1 MKNVRVNFDT
11 WIQLLGM
18 TGVLGGL
25 IFVGLEMR
33 QSQQIALAAQQQART
48 EIFTGIVNS
57 VNESSEVSLYQ
68 ILVKARDNEPL
79 TASEKKI
86 TENYA
91 LQTIWV
97 FENDFI
103 QYQAGLIDENV
114 WLAKLLSVRTLS
126 SLCHFRDAAEYLL
139 QFTSAELI
147 NLVEI
152 TPKSTCEEKVIN

>member
-1 MKNVRVNFDT
+1 MKKVKVSFDT

-18 TGVLGGL
+18 LSVLAGL
-25 IFVGLEMR
+25 VFVGLEMR

-114 WLAKLLSVRTLS
+114 WLAKLHSVRTLS

-152 TPKSTCEEKVIN
+152 TPKSNCEE

>member
-1 MKNVRVNFDT
+1 MKNVKVNFDT

-152 TPKSTCEEKVIN
+152 TPKSNCEE

>member
-1 MKNVRVNFDT
+1 MKEIKVSFDT
-11 WIQLLGM
+11 WLQLLGM
-18 TGVLGGL
+18 LSVLAGL
-25 IFVGLEMR
+25 VFVGLEMR

-48 EIFTGIVNS
+48 EIFTEIVNS

-152 TPKSTCEEKVIN
+152 TPKSNCEE

>member
-1 MKNVRVNFDT
+1 MNQIKVSFDT

-18 TGVLGGL
+18 LSVLAGL
-25 IFVGLEMR
+25 VFVGLEMR

-68 ILVKARDNEPL
+68 ILVKAMDNEPL

-139 QFTSAELI
+139 QFTSAGLTD
-147 NLVEI
+147 LVDVV
-152 TPKSTCEEKVIN
+152 PKSNCEE

>member
-1 MKNVRVNFDT
+1 MNQIKVSFDT

-18 TGVLGGL
+18 LSVLAGL
-25 IFVGLEMR
+25 VFVGLEMR

-97 FENDFI
+97 FEND
-103 QYQAGLIDENV
+103 
-114 WLAKLLSVRTLS
+114 
-126 SLCHFRDAAEYLL
+126 
-139 QFTSAELI
+139 
-147 NLVEI
+147 
-152 TPKSTCEEKVIN
+152 

>member
-1 MKNVRVNFDT
+1 MKEIKVSFDT

-18 TGVLGGL
+18 LSVLAGL

-152 TPKSTCEEKVIN
+152 TPKSNCEE

>member
-1 MKNVRVNFDT
+1 MKEIKVSFDT
-11 WIQLLGM
+11 WLQLLGM
-18 TGVLGGL
+18 LSVLAGL
-25 IFVGLEMR
+25 VFVGLEMR

-48 EIFTGIVNS
+48 EIFTEIVNS

-152 TPKSTCEEKVIN
+152 TPKANCEE

>member
-1 MKNVRVNFDT
+1 MKNVKVNFDT

-18 TGVLGGL
+18 IGVLGGL
-25 IFVGLEMR
+25 MFVGLEMR

-152 TPKSTCEEKVIN
+152 TPKSNCEE

>member
-1 MKNVRVNFDT
+1 MKNVKVNFDT

-86 TENYA
+86 IENYA
-91 LQTIWV
+91 FQTIWV

-139 QFTSAELI
+139 QFTSAELTD
-147 NLVEI
+147 LVDI
-152 TPKSTCEEKVIN
+152 VPKSNCAEKVID

>member
-1 MKNVRVNFDT
+1 MKEIKVSFDT

-18 TGVLGGL
+18 LSVLAGL
-25 IFVGLEMR
+25 VFVGLEMR
-33 QSQQIALAAQQQART
+33 QSQQIALATQQQART

-114 WLAKLLSVRTLS
+114 WLAKLFSVRTLS

-152 TPKSTCEEKVIN
+152 TPKSNCEE

>member
-1 MKNVRVNFDT
+1 MKKVKVNFDT

-25 IFVGLEMR
+25 VFVGLEMR

-48 EIFTGIVNS
+48 EIFTEIVNS

-152 TPKSTCEEKVIN
+152 TPKSNCEE

>member
-68 ILVKARDNEPL
+68 ILKKVRENASL
-79 TASEKKI
+79 TASEEKI
-86 TENYA
+86 AENYA
-91 LQTIWV
+91 LQTVWI

-103 QYQAGLIDENV
+103 QYKAGLIDENV
-114 WLAKLLSVRTLS
+114 WLAKLASVRGIAS
-126 SLCHFRDAAEYLL
+126 MCHTRDAVEYLL
-139 QFTSAELI
+139 QFTTAELG
-147 NLVEI
+147 NLVNVP
-152 TPKSTCEEKVIN
+152 PKSTREEKVIN

>member
-1 MKNVRVNFDT
+1 MKKVGSDT

-18 TGVLGGL
+18 LSVLAGL
-25 IFVGLEMR
+25 VFVGLEMR

-152 TPKSTCEEKVIN
+152 TPKANCEE

>member
-1 MKNVRVNFDT
+1 MEKVKVSFDT

-18 TGVLGGL
+18 LSVLAGL
-25 IFVGLEMR
+25 VFVGLEMR

-68 ILVKARDNEPL
+68 ILVKARDSEPL

-152 TPKSTCEEKVIN
+152 TPKSNCEE

>member
-1 MKNVRVNFDT
+1 MKKVKVNFDT

-25 IFVGLEMR
+25 VFVGLEMR

-152 TPKSTCEEKVIN
+152 TPKSTCEDKVIN

>member
-18 TGVLGGL
+18 LSVLAGL
-25 IFVGLEMR
+25 VFVGLEMR

-57 VNESSEVSLYQ
+57 VNESSEVSHNQ

-79 TASEKKI
+79 TASEKKV

-152 TPKSTCEEKVIN
+152 TPKSNCEE

>member
-1 MKNVRVNFDT
+1 MKEIKVSFDT
-11 WIQLLGM
+11 WLQLLGM
-18 TGVLGGL
+18 LSVLAGL
-25 IFVGLEMR
+25 VFVGLEMR

-152 TPKSTCEEKVIN
+152 TPKSNCEE

>member
-1 MKNVRVNFDT
+1 MKNVNVKVNFDT

-68 ILVKARDNEPL
+68 NPDE
-79 TASEKKI
+79 SEGQRV
-86 TENYA
+86 A
-91 LQTIWV
+91 HS
-97 FENDFI
+97 F
-103 QYQAGLIDENV
+103 
-114 WLAKLLSVRTLS
+114 
-126 SLCHFRDAAEYLL
+126 
-139 QFTSAELI
+139 
-147 NLVEI
+147 
-152 TPKSTCEEKVIN
+152 

>member
-1 MKNVRVNFDT
+1 MKKVSWDT

-18 TGVLGGL
+18 LSVLAGL
-25 IFVGLEMR
+25 VFVGLEMR

-103 QYQAGLIDENV
+103 QYQAGLIDEDV
-114 WLAKLLSVRTLS
+114 WLAKLFSVRTLS

-139 QFTSAELI
+139 QFTSAVLTD
-147 NLVEI
+147 LVDVV
-152 TPKSTCEEKVIN
+152 PKSNCEE

>member
-1 MKNVRVNFDT
+1 MKEIKVSFDT

-18 TGVLGGL
+18 LSVLAGL
-25 IFVGLEMR
+25 VFVGLEMR

-91 LQTIWV
+91 FQTIWV

-114 WLAKLLSVRTLS
+114 WLAKLHSVRTLS

-152 TPKSTCEEKVIN
+152 TPKSNCEE